1 MSTWFNEFMI
11 KINELLPVCRQR
23 SQGKIQTAQTVNQTL
38 SAAHQRIERQKDVFA
53 YRYRS
58 L

>member
-38 SAAHQRIERQKDVFA
+38 SAAHQRIERQKDVYA
-53 YRYRS
+53 YHYRP
-58 L
+58 